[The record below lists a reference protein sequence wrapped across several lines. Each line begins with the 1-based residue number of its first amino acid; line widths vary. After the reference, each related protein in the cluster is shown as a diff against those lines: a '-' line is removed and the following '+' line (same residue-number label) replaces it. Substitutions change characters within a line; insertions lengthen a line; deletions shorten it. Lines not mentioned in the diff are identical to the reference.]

1 MGTVKGNQG
10 REEMQYKKILIVD
23 DSTTSRMIMRRCFE
37 IAGFRDSQYYEAENG
52 LEAISFLQDHIV
64 DLILSDLKMPKMDG
78 TTLIKKLKTR
88 EATRCIPIVV
98 ISSMGDDILE
108 SQLYKTGVIAV
119 IRKPL
124 SPGKVMEKLGEN
136 R

>member
-23 DSTTSRMIMRRCFE
+23 DSATSRMIMRRCFE

-78 TTLIKKLKTR
+78 TTLIKKLKTMD
-88 EATRCIPIVV
+88 ATRCIPVVV
-98 ISSMGDDILE
+98 ISSMGDDVLE
-108 SQLYKTGVIAV
+108 SQLYETGVKGV

-124 SPGKVMEKLGEN
+124 SPEKVMATLGRN

>member
-1 MGTVKGNQG
+1 MGAVKENQG

-23 DSTTSRMIMRRCFE
+23 DSATSRMIMRRCFE
-37 IAGFRDSQYYEAENG
+37 IAGFRESQYYEAENG
-52 LEAISFLQDHIV
+52 LEAISFLQDHMV

-78 TTLIKKLKTR
+78 TTLIKKLKTMD
-88 EATRCIPIVV
+88 ATRCIPVVV
-98 ISSMGDDILE
+98 ISSMGDDVIE
-108 SQLYKTGVIAV
+108 SQLYKTGVKGV

-124 SPGKVMEKLGEN
+124 SPEKVMETLGRN